1 MLLKLYLT
9 INEWRNVPL
18 SVKDR
23 VCPQSFGPADGNRS
37 NWTTCGTFWLEESSW
52 SEILQ
57 ARRLAEGQRLARLI
71 AGVQKPLRHRRH
83 KPVTQESDK
92 NWSPKML
99 WVGFANSTN
108 ANAII
113 YSSLRKCQ
121 SARKCSDT
129 FSLSARHLS
138 KENPSFKELQCSRG
152 GNSVSIEE

>member
-1 MLLKLYLT
+1 MIFLDFPKERGLKENWCFSNYTWQSTNEEMYHWVLRTESVLRVLVLLTGTGAIERHAAL
-9 INEWRNVPL
+9 
-18 SVKDR
+18 
-23 VCPQSFGPADGNRS
+23 FGWKRAAGPRS
-37 NWTTCGTFWLEESSW
+37 A
-52 SEILQ
+52 ILQ

-92 NWSPKML
+92 NWSPKTL

-129 FSLSARHLS
+129 SSTLC
-138 KENPSFKELQCSRG
+138 KTFK
-152 GNSVSIEE
+152 